1 MDTKFSVAV
10 LSLVLMSES
19 KVPLNSNPIALSAGT
34 NASYIRKI
42 LSLLKKAGII
52 QSHRGTGA
60 YVLNTT
66 PDKLT
71 LLSIYKSV
79 MDNGEIHL
87 LDIHKNSNDQ
97 CIVGKHIKLV
107 LESMFNKIEEAF
119 VRQLS
124 IMTLRDCINEIKK
137 TNPIEL

>member
-1 MDTKFSVAV
+1 M
-10 LSLVLMSES
+10 
-19 KVPLNSNPIALSAGT
+19 
-34 NASYIRKI
+34 
-42 LSLLKKAGII
+42 KKAGII

-87 LDIHKNSNDQ
+87 LDIHQNPNDQ
-97 CIVGKHIKLV
+97 CIVGKHIKPV
-107 LESMFNKIEEAF
+107 LRSMFNKMEEAF
-119 VRQLS
+119 VHQLS

>member
-42 LSLLKKAGII
+42 LSRLKNAGII

-87 LDIHKNSNDQ
+87 LDIHQNPNDQ
-97 CIVGKHIKLV
+97 CIVGKHIKPV

-124 IMTLRDCINEIKK
+124 IMTLRDCINEIK
-137 TNPIEL
+137 NQIQ

>member
-42 LSLLKKAGII
+42 LSRLKNAGII

-87 LDIHKNSNDQ
+87 LDIHQNPYDQ
-97 CIVGKHIKLV
+97 CIVGKHIKPV
-107 LESMFNKIEEAF
+107 LGSMFNKMEEAF
-119 VRQLS
+119 VHQLS
-124 IMTLRDCINEIKK
+124 IMTLRDCINEIK
-137 TNPIEL
+137 NQIQ

>member
-1 MDTKFSVAV
+1 MDTKFSVV
-10 LSLVLMSES
+10 VHSLVLISES
-19 KVPLNSNPIALSAGT
+19 KVPLNSNPIALSIGT

-60 YVLNTT
+60 YVLKTT
-66 PDKLT
+66 PDELT

-87 LDIHKNSNDQ
+87 LDFHQNLNDQ
-97 CIVGKHIKLV
+97 RIVG
-107 LESMFNKIEEAF
+107 
-119 VRQLS
+119 
-124 IMTLRDCINEIKK
+124 
-137 TNPIEL
+137 

>member
-10 LSLVLMSES
+10 HSLVLISES
-19 KVPLNSNPIALSAGT
+19 QVPINSNQIALSVGT

-71 LLSIYKSV
+71 LLRIYKSV

-87 LDIHKNSNDQ
+87 LDIHK
-97 CIVGKHIKLV
+97 
-107 LESMFNKIEEAF
+107 
-119 VRQLS
+119 
-124 IMTLRDCINEIKK
+124 K
-137 TNPIEL
+137 TT

>member
-10 LSLVLMSES
+10 LSLVLISES
-19 KVPLNSNPIALSAGT
+19 QVPINSNQIALSIGT

-52 QSHRGTGA
+52 QSHRETGA
-60 YVLNTT
+60 YVLKTT
-66 PDKLT
+66 PDELT

-87 LDIHKNSNDQ
+87 LDIHQNPYDQ
-97 CIVGKHIKLV
+97 YIVGKHIKPV
-107 LESMFNKIEEAF
+107 LGSMFNKMEEAF
-119 VRQLS
+119 VHQLS

-137 TNPIEL
+137 QIQ

>member
-1 MDTKFSVAV
+1 MATKFSVAV
-10 LSLVLMSES
+10 LSLVLISES

-42 LSLLKKAGII
+42 LSRLKKAGII

-60 YVLNTT
+60 YVRNTT

-79 MDNGEIHL
+79 MDDGEIHL
-87 LDIHKNSNDQ
+87 LDIHQNPNDQ
-97 CIVGKHIKLV
+97 CIVGKHIKPV

-124 IMTLRDCINEIKK
+124 IMTLKDCINEIKK
-137 TNPIEL
+137 QIQ

>member
-10 LSLVLMSES
+10 HSLVLISES
-19 KVPLNSNPIALSAGT
+19 QVPINSNPIALSAGT

-60 YVLNTT
+60 YVLKTT
-66 PDKLT
+66 PDELT

-87 LDIHKNSNDQ
+87 LDIHQNPNDQ
-97 CIVGKHIKLV
+97 CIVGKHIKPV

-137 TNPIEL
+137 QIQ